1 MKKKLG
7 VIVNPIAGMGG
18 RVGLKGTDGP
28 WIVEQARSL
37 GAVPAAPDRAVDAL
51 RRVAAALDGEI
62 EVVTAPRRM
71 GADEVIGAGLTPADV
86 RHETECPTTARDTER
101 SAQLM
106 VEAGV
111 DLILFA
117 GGDGTAR
124 DIYNAVGDTVPVVGI
139 PAGVKMHSGVYAT
152 NPRAAGDLAVRYLKG
167 EGTTMR
173 EAEVMDIDE
182 EAFRKNALSAM
193 LFGYLRVPY
202 QDGLVQGSK
211 DGRSPNEEASVEEVA
226 EEFADR
232 MEDDLLYVLG
242 PGTTTRALAR
252 RLGLDKTLLGVDIIR
267 KGELLRADVT
277 EKDILETIAGRRAG
291 IVVTPIGGQG
301 HIFGRGNQ
309 QISPE
314 VISEVGRE
322 KIVLVATPEKLASFQ
337 GAPLLVDTGDETV
350 DGMLTGYFRV
360 ITGYR
365 TESVH
370 RVSA

>member
-28 WIVEQARSL
+28 GIVERARSL

-51 RRVAAALDGEI
+51 RRVASALNGEI
-62 EVVTAPRRM
+62 EVVAAPGRM
-71 GADEVIGAGLTPADV
+71 GADEAVAAGLTPAEV
-86 RHETECPTTARDTER
+86 GHATEDATTARDTER
-101 SAQLM
+101 SARLM
-106 VEAGV
+106 AEVGV

-124 DIYNAVGDTVPVVGI
+124 DIYKAIGDTVPVVGV
-139 PAGVKMHSGVYAT
+139 PAGVKMHSGVYT
-152 NPRAAGDLAVRYLKG
+152 INPRAAGDLAVRYLKD
-167 EGTTMR
+167 EGTPVR

-182 EAFRKNALSAM
+182 EAFREDALSAR

-202 QDGLVQGSK
+202 EEGLVQGSK
-211 DGRSPNEEASVEEVA
+211 DGRSPNEEASLQEVA

-232 MEDDLLYVLG
+232 MEDELLYVVG

-252 RLGLDKTLLGVDIIR
+252 RLGLEKTLLGVDIIR
-267 KGELLRADVT
+267 KGELVRADVT
-277 EKDILETIAGRRAG
+277 EKEILEAIAGNGAG

-314 VISEVGRE
+314 VISKVGRE
-322 KIVLVATPEKLASFQ
+322 RIVLVATPEKIASFQ
-337 GAPLLVDTGDETV
+337 GAPLLVDTGDEAV
-350 DGMLTGYFRV
+350 DRMLSGYFRV